1 MIEHLRGRE
10 QALESLGWTGR
21 EAEWIALVCL
31 HKIGLPDIKQI
42 LGPPVEAQRVTPLDR
57 RSPVKQCLNE
67 TGGPVAP
74 GIKIETPAPAVS
86 VGPVSTNCA
95 RVKTP
100 LAPLS
105 PRASWLCDRIGP
117 RRQGLKRFW
126 RRFAP
131 WTRLLG
137 FRIRQ
142 QCRAPSPDQDPRCGI
157 YEGKLCRGVKGPL
170 RRFAPGLRA
179 DPKDA
184 LLYEGKGGFGP
195 WGARAGR

>member
-67 TGGPVAP
+67 TGCPVAP
-74 GIKIETPAPAVS
+74 GIKIETELRPREDAASPPFPSRFIVS
-86 VGPVSTNCA
+86 DRSSPSRVRCA
-95 RVKTP
+95 
-100 LAPLS
+100 
-105 PRASWLCDRIGP
+105 ASRP
-117 RRQGLKRFW
+117 GL
-126 RRFAP
+126 
-131 WTRLLG
+131 
-137 FRIRQ
+137 
-142 QCRAPSPDQDPRCGI
+142 
-157 YEGKLCRGVKGPL
+157 
-170 RRFAPGLRA
+170 LRA

-184 LLYEGKGGFGP
+184 LLYEGKGGVGP